1 MLWGDTNS
9 RRWDEGIEP
18 ITIPTKEAEVGWGVL
33 MVQIYIGSLHKFFGS
48 NFSWQ
53 LNNLGSLIP
62 DCLWE
67 VKLCLCGDI
76 IYFNYYKLQKL
87 WVPSKM
93 QGHSHKVVL
102 LMRTIGFF
110 SLFFFTFQCNVR
122 VVICESKLLNRF
134 SSSRFWSYYQDFLC
148 QKGNESL

>member
-93 QGHSHKVVL
+93 RGHSHSPCIFPFL
-102 LMRTIGFF
+102 PAPPPA
-110 SLFFFTFQCNVR
+110 
-122 VVICESKLLNRF
+122 
-134 SSSRFWSYYQDFLC
+134 SSPSPQALRLPPHIIIIIIIIIY
-148 QKGNESL
+148 

>member
-1 MLWGDTNS
+1 MLWGDRNS
-9 RRWDEGIEP
+9 GGWDEGVEP
-18 ITIPTKEAEVGWGVL
+18 ITIPTEEAEVGWGVL

-93 QGHSHKVVL
+93 QGHSQTLPRIKEQVSPAAGYAANYHHFCHVCLVSLYKKPKQVGGFLNNYIV
-102 LMRTIGFF
+102 RTHSTG
-110 SLFFFTFQCNVR
+110 R
-122 VVICESKLLNRF
+122 
-134 SSSRFWSYYQDFLC
+134 
-148 QKGNESL
+148 